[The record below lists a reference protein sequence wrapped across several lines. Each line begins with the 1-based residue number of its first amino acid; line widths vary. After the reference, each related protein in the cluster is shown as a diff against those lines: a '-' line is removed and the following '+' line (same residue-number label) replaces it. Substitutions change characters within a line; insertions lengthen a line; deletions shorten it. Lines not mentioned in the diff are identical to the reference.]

1 MGREDEIKKKIEHF
15 GGLLD
20 EHTAAL
26 LVDYENSQ
34 LGEEKRQ
41 KLKSKLERATNSH
54 SEALVLEIQNG
65 RNYRKRDG
73 TEGTVLS
80 IKIFVDGT
88 EAWLTF
94 WDKQVEKI
102 RFDRLQEG
110 EHIILTNCQK
120 SAGKYGLQ
128 YTTGKGGVVR
138 TKKNETIFE

>member
-34 LGEEKRQ
+34 FGEEKRQ

-54 SEALVLEIQNG
+54 SEALVLEIQNS

-73 TEGTVLS
+73 TEGTLLS

-110 EHIILTNCQK
+110 ERGQGGGLFVQK
-120 SAGKYGLQ
+120 RMKSYLSNIKLVSIAY
-128 YTTGKGGVVR
+128 V
-138 TKKNETIFE
+138 